1 MNLKEEVLL
10 KMNEIDIVDAF
21 FEDCTTS
28 NAELQ
33 HIIDTEV
40 VNAPPK
46 PPVIYDSEYDPD
58 YDI

>member
-1 MNLKEEVLL
+1 MN
-10 KMNEIDIVDAF
+10 NEIDIVDEF
-21 FEDCTTS
+21 FKDCTTS

-40 VNAPPK
+40 VNAPPR